1 MEETKQDKP
10 RPAWKRFQLSYMNR
24 MTAEECYNITRR
36 ACGYPNPTTRVGC
49 PEHNSCQVNTR
60 HLGQL
65 RK

>member
-36 ACGYPNPTTRVGC
+36 EATLTSSNKRISQRQELVG
-49 PEHNSCQVNTR
+49 TLILR
-60 HLGQL
+60 LG
-65 RK
+65 